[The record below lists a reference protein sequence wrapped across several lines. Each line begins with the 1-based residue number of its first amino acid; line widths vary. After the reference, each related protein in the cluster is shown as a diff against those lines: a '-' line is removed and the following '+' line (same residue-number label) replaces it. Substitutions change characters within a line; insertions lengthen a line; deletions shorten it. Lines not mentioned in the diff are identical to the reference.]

1 MDLIDQ
7 IITTSNLSQ
16 LDRYKCRYE
25 ELVNLS
31 QSERDSVETSVKKEI
46 QRIEQFVFTD
56 EMKSTVKDC
65 LKWKYITGFL
75 LNNGHTL
82 SYRTTAVSQ
91 FLSST
96 KEIFE
101 SSYSRLGE
109 YKHHSEKDVT
119 VSFKDPSIRDDF
131 DKSIE
136 SLQSFADILLRYI
149 YTNEKH
155 VYLPFDYL
163 MCDSYGV
170 SRPSFGESFEDYL
183 QRLKTTNSI
192 FNLNRKYE
200 LEIQQRA
207 LQTEQNKTWF
217 KSINKILKMEI
228 QIQEFKEYSKLLE
241 DFLDFIKKRYEKY
254 VDSFTRLR
262 KYEHDRKKVWY
273 LKEVLEVLQ
282 ALRENTKLKHFL
294 LEKGFDLGL
303 LG

>member
-1 MDLIDQ
+1 
-7 IITTSNLSQ
+7 
-16 LDRYKCRYE
+16 
-25 ELVNLS
+25 
-31 QSERDSVETSVKKEI
+31 
-46 QRIEQFVFTD
+46 
-56 EMKSTVKDC
+56 
-65 LKWKYITGFL
+65 
-75 LNNGHTL
+75 
-82 SYRTTAVSQ
+82 
-91 FLSST
+91 
-96 KEIFE
+96 
-101 SSYSRLGE
+101 
-109 YKHHSEKDVT
+109 
-119 VSFKDPSIRDDF
+119 
-131 DKSIE
+131 
-136 SLQSFADILLRYI
+136 
-149 YTNEKH
+149 
-155 VYLPFDYL
+155 